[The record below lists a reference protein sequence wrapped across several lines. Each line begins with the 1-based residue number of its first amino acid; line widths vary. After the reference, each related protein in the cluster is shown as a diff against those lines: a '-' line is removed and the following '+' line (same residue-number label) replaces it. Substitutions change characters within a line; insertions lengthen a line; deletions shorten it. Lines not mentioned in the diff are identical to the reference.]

1 MAASTPKPDDDLRRL
16 ADAAR
21 DLADHLD
28 RLHRSGGSLPGEQLQ
43 RIQGAM
49 VSLKAI
55 VDEETQK
62 NEATKPARPR
72 STPKRKVSTGKAG
85 QSSPKAKMKSV
96 PKAKRK
102 AGGK

>member
-1 MAASTPKPDDDLRRL
+1 MATSTPKPADDLRRL
-16 ADAAR
+16 SDAAR

-28 RLHRSGGSLPGEQLQ
+28 RLHRSGGSLPREQLQ
-43 RIQGAM
+43 QIQGAI

-72 STPKRKVSTGKAG
+72 STPSAR
-85 QSSPKAKMKSV
+85 QV
-96 PKAKRK
+96 PATRVNP
-102 AGGK
+102 ARRRS